1 MGARLAARCRSAAR
15 RGPSGGG
22 GHCSARRSHEVRRFG
37 MPGRAG
43 PGAPPPLINLLLSL
57 PQGRPRQRPW
67 RTLWFQGRPWQWASP
82 ASAPGGPSAGLGV
95 GVGGCRAGLRSSAGP
110 RGAAE
115 AAPVPVGPFLL
126 GGGGAER
133 GAAGN
138 EALFS
143 LPFRFRPFVPH
154 IPFDFY
160 VVSKPRPTEP
170 FAGGV
175 LSFSGPL

>member
-1 MGARLAARCRSAAR
+1 M
-15 RGPSGGG
+15 
-22 GHCSARRSHEVRRFG
+22 
-37 MPGRAG
+37 
-43 PGAPPPLINLLLSL
+43 
-57 PQGRPRQRPW
+57 
-67 RTLWFQGRPWQWASP
+67 
-82 ASAPGGPSAGLGV
+82 

-175 LSFSGPL
+175 LSFSEPL